1 MLTKDGKFAYNAQSP
16 RDGEKV
22 CAKCRGWAML
32 ADFPSNG
39 RASTGRS
46 SWCRECHRNAVR
58 DWRAR
63 NREREN
69 ADRRAATAER
79 RDQPRKK
86 EDPNE

>member
-1 MLTKDGKFAYNAQSP
+1 MLTSDGRFAYSAQSA
-16 RDGEKV
+16 RNGEKV
-22 CAKCRGWAML
+22 CAKCRRWARL

-58 DWRAR
+58 DWRRR

-69 ADRRAATAER
+69 ARRREAYR
-79 RDQPRKK
+79 RDMPKRRGTL
-86 EDPNE
+86 

>member
-1 MLTKDGKFAYNAQSP
+1 MLTNDGRFAYNAQVS
-16 RDGEKV
+16 RNGEKV
-22 CAKCRGWAML
+22 CAKCRGWAPM
-32 ADFPSNG
+32 ADFPPSG
-39 RASTGRS
+39 KASSGRS
-46 SWCRECHRNAVR
+46 SWCRECHREAVR
-58 DWRAR
+58 DWRRR